1 MEQLVIIITAILA
14 GVAAYVISVELG
26 KGAVLGSAIVVL
38 AGGVVFPPL
47 LGDLGTSMALVAA
60 TAAYAGMV
68 SKDNVRCRGEMA
80 VVGCLSGLLY
90 LAAAPAYPGVGGR
103 LGTIGAIAC
112 LSFMGY
118 RHLFN
123 PGNRKGIQEMA
134 SEQRDVD
141 IGTNG

>member
-1 MEQLVIIITAILA
+1 MEQVVLIITATLA

-38 AGGVVFPPL
+38 AGGIIFPPL
-47 LGDLGTSMALVAA
+47 LGDLGSSMALVAA

-68 SKDNVRCRGEMA
+68 SKDNIRCRGEMA
-80 VVGCLSGLLY
+80 VVGCISGFLF

-118 RHLFN
+118 RHLFGSMGRQN
-123 PGNRKGIQEMA
+123 MRNVPTG
-134 SEQRDVD
+134 QRDVN
-141 IGTNG
+141 IKR